1 MKQPLL
7 QSLDDLALPVF
18 PPVCAFMRQEGAFC
32 LFSPASLGTSSGG
45 PASVSGFSTRLVLKK
60 SWLMQVHKSCFAV
73 LLFCLPLFL
82 QAQSLS
88 PQVFGS
94 AGGAVLHNGVRIN
107 WTLGEAAVSRVYA
120 DNGKGSVTEGFHQ
133 PALQVRPVSDPNLL
147 QVSIAP
153 NPVLSVLNLG
163 LPASVTSDVTA
174 TLSDAQ
180 GNVVLNRVQL
190 KPGSTELDLSL
201 FPAGMYFLTIRQADQ
216 PAGQTYK
223 VVKLN

>member
-7 QSLDDLALPVF
+7 QSLDDLAFPVYA
-18 PPVCAFMRQEGAFC
+18 PVCPSKRQKGASWFYPCAAVLAFL
-32 LFSPASLGTSSGG
+32 LFSSP
-45 PASVSGFSTRLVLKK
+45 LV
-60 SWLMQVHKSCFAV
+60 
-73 LLFCLPLFL
+73 L

-120 DNGKGSVTEGFHQ
+120 DNAKGSVTEGFHQ
-133 PALQVRPVSDPNLL
+133 PALQIKPASGLQAL

-174 TLSDAQ
+174 TISDAQ